1 MKRIIQIIIVT
12 IIVFILFI
20 MFFMHLFNGQT
31 YSITGSVEDAVLD
44 SNGNIVIIEEDV
56 TEQPSYITY
65 TYGGVK
71 ISLLA
76 IRNSKGKVVVV
87 INTCQSCDNSSNA
100 YYLLKD
106 DKLECKSCNIKID
119 VDKLDNLEYDSCNPI
134 MIEEIKNENGK
145 IIIGTKQLQELKD
158 RFENWNGP
166 K

>member
-31 YSITGSVEDAVLD
+31 YSLTGSVEDAVLD

-71 ISLLA
+71 IGLLA

-87 INTCQSCDNSSNA
+87 INTCQSCDNPSNA
-100 YYLLKD
+100 YYLLKED
-106 DKLECKSCNIKID
+106 RLICRSCDIKID
-119 VDKLDNLEYDSCNPI
+119 IDELDNLKYDSCNPI
-134 MIEEIKNENGK
+134 MIEKIKKKKKK